1 MARPLKRGLDYYPMD
16 VGFLRDTKI
25 RKIIKACGL
34 ESISVLICLLGNIYE
49 NEGYYMWW
57 DKDEPFLVADSVG
70 TSEGAVREIVI
81 KAVQVGFFDED
92 MLKRYHILT
101 SAGIQKRF
109 ILATGR
115 RKLVTLDNR
124 FLLIREKEN
133 GGLVNVSNNPVN
145 VYNNSIN
152 VSNNPVNVYN
162 NTQSKVKEIATTTI
176 KDTSLA
182 KVVEA
187 YRQNIRPEFGPM
199 EAERLKE
206 ISDRFGS
213 ETCIKAIKRAVVR
226 GNRSLSYIGGILESW
241 SANGYEEEGDRH
253 AKWDATDKPKRYGVQ
268 GKTRKNE
275 AGRRVR
281 TNWDD
286 VPDGWD

>member
-1 MARPLKRGLDYYPMD
+1 MARPLKKGLDYYPMD

-34 ESISVLICLLGNIYE
+34 EAISVLICLLGNIYE
-49 NEGYYMWW
+49 NEGYYMRW
-57 DKDEPFLVADSVG
+57 DKDEPFLVADNVG
-70 TSEGAVREIVI
+70 TSEGAVRELVI

-133 GGLVNVSNNPVN
+133 GGLVNV
-145 VYNNSIN
+145 YNNSIN

-162 NTQSKVKEIATTTI
+162 NTQSKVKEIATTTTF
-176 KDTSLA
+176 KDKELA

-213 ETCIKAIKRAVVR
+213 DTCIKAIKRAVVR

-241 SANGYEEEGDRH
+241 SANGYDEEGDKHEQR
-253 AKWDATDKPKRYGVQ
+253 TTPDKHERFGVS
-268 GKTRKNE
+268 RKNKPVQ
-275 AGRRVR
+275 AVR
-281 TNWDD
+281 NGIRSNWDD